1 VTCVP
6 LLGRDP
12 DRRDR
17 PIRTGRRDKPI
28 IQLPSVALRVAVIL
42 GLAAVLFSVVFF
54 RLWFLQILSGQEFVA
69 QANDNR
75 LSSVKVV
82 APRGNIV
89 DRKGEVLVENRAGT
103 AVGVRLM
110 AVPQGQLDAEIERLA
125 GVLKMRPGKIREK
138 IMDYLRPSTMEQDED
153 GTWTSFLTWRKVLD
167 GDITGLDL
175 IVVKE
180 DVGKGVRSYLKEHTL
195 DFPGVEVRDQYLRS
209 YPQGD
214 MAAQLLGHLGEI
226 DADELKD
233 QHFKGY
239 SAGDVVGKDG
249 LEDTYDEWLRG
260 RDGVARIEVDA
271 YGRPKQTEPVG
282 GRMAQPGDTLVT
294 TLDVDVQAA
303 AEEALR
309 TGISLAHKD
318 GKYAANGG
326 AAVVLDVRN
335 GEILGMASYPT
346 YDPGVWVGGISTKDY
361 KQLTRKSANN
371 PMINRPISETK
382 AVGSTFKAV
391 TAVAALEE
399 GVISAGTGYFCPGS
413 YSSMYDNADP
423 PQRFKCWADDGH
435 GTLDLV
441 GAITQSCDVYFY
453 NVGDRFYGRQGSAL
467 QEWAK
472 RFGMGETT
480 GIDIPGEYP
489 GRVPTPEWKKSYFET
504 EIDKIWKPGDSVN
517 LSVGQ
522 GDLEASPLQLAVT
535 YAAVANGGKIVTPH
549 LGKEVVDAAGQTVR
563 TLEPAS
569 PRKVDISQSTLDV
582 VRRGLFEAANSGSGT
597 SGAVFGA
604 YKVPVSGKTGT
615 AEVWDDTSKRY
626 VDFAWY
632 ASYAPTDDPRY
643 AVVVMIEKG
652 GHGSTAAAPA
662 TRVIYDALFDIDSGA
677 FTGTPRGD

>member
-1 VTCVP
+1 
-6 LLGRDP
+6 
-12 DRRDR
+12 
-17 PIRTGRRDKPI
+17 
-28 IQLPSVALRVAVIL
+28 
-42 GLAAVLFSVVFF
+42 
-54 RLWFLQILSGQEFVA
+54 
-69 QANDNR
+69 
-75 LSSVKVV
+75 
-82 APRGNIV
+82 
-89 DRKGEVLVENRAGT
+89 
-103 AVGVRLM
+103 M
-110 AVPQGQLDAEIERLA
+110 
-125 GVLKMRPGKIREK
+125 
-138 IMDYLRPSTMEQDED
+138 
-153 GTWTSFLTWRKVLD
+153 LD
-167 GDITGLDL
+167 GEITGLDL

-214 MAAQLLGHLGEI
+214 MAAQLFGHLGEI
-226 DADELKD
+226 SADNLAD
-233 QHFKGY
+233 PHYKGY
-239 SAGDVVGKDG
+239 ASGDVVGQDG
-249 LEDTYDEWLRG
+249 LEYTYDEWLRG

-271 YGRPKQTEPVG
+271 FGRPKQTEPVG
-282 GRMAQPGDTLVT
+282 GRMAEPGDTLVT
-294 TLDVDVQAA
+294 TLDAEVQAA

-309 TGISLAHKD
+309 TGISLAHSD

-335 GEILGMASYPT
+335 GDILGMASYPT

-423 PQRFKCWADDGH
+423 PQKFKCWATDGH

-453 NVGDRFYGRQGSAL
+453 NVGDRFYGRQGEAL
-467 QEWAK
+467 EDWAK
-472 RFGMGETT
+472 RFGMGKVT
-480 GIDIPGEYP
+480 GIDIPGESA
-489 GRVPTPEWKKSYFET
+489 GRVPTPGWKKSYFET

-535 YAAVANGGKIVTPH
+535 YAAVANGGKVVTPH
-549 LGKEVVDAAGQTVR
+549 LGLEVVDAAGQTVR

-569 PRKVDISQSTLDV
+569 PRKVDISQTTLDV
-582 VRRGLFEAANSGSGT
+582 VRRGLYEAAQLRLRHLGGRLQRLQ
-597 SGAVFGA
+597 GGGVRQ
-604 YKVPVSGKTGT
+604 
-615 AEVWDDTSKRY
+615 D
-626 VDFAWY
+626 
-632 ASYAPTDDPRY
+632 
-643 AVVVMIEKG
+643 
-652 GHGSTAAAPA
+652 GHGRGLGRHLQALRGLRLVRELRAVRRSQVRGRRHDREGRPRRHRRRPGHARHLRRPVPHRQRRVHRHDAGRLMHGRAIERGGAARRAR
-662 TRVIYDALFDIDSGA
+662 RVPD
-677 FTGTPRGD
+677 